1 MTELAGLGQ
10 IEPVDLRQAWPHE
23 ATDFTRWLAEH
34 LSKLG
39 DALGLELEHVSEEA
53 PVGNFSLDL
62 LAREPGTNRTVIIEN
77 QLEPTNH
84 DHLRKLLTYAGGY
97 NASVI
102 VWVAKTFRDEH
113 RQAIDWLNQ
122 RTDEDTA
129 FFGVVVELWK
139 IDGSRPA
146 PHFNIV
152 ASPNEWRRETAR
164 SAKAGST
171 SEKGLRYE
179 AFFQQLIDALR
190 ERKFTSARK
199 GQPQN
204 WYSFSG
210 GHAQRV
216 QYGAVFAQGNKAM
229 VNVYIDNGDR
239 DWNKSLFDRLVEQR
253 QSIEAELSESLE
265 WERLDHRRA
274 SRIAILRQGTIDD
287 DTETLKEIE
296 GWMIAKL
303 QDFKRVFGPRLD
315 ELAADSASSSPSP

>member
-1 MTELAGLGQ
+1 MSELTGLGD
-10 IEPVDLRQAWPHE
+10 IEAVDLRQAWPHE

-34 LSKLG
+34 LPKLG

-53 PVGNFSLDL
+53 PVGDFSLDL

-84 DHLRKLLTYAGGY
+84 DHLGKLMTYAGGY
-97 NASVI
+97 DASVI

-113 RQAIDWLNQ
+113 RQAIDWLNHH
-122 RTDEDTA
+122 TDEDTA
-129 FFGVVVELWK
+129 FFGVVLELWR

-164 SAKAGST
+164 SAKSGTT
-171 SEKGLRYE
+171 SEKGRRYE

-210 GHAQRV
+210 GHGQRV
-216 QYGAVFAQGNKAM
+216 QYGAVFAQGGKAM

-239 DWNKSLFDRLVEQR
+239 EWNKGVFDRLFEQKEA
-253 QSIEAELSESLE
+253 IEAELSQALV

-274 SRIAILRQGTIDD
+274 SRIAALRQGSIEDD
-287 DTETLKEIE
+287 VETLKDIE
-296 GWMIAKL
+296 SWMIAQL
-303 QDFKRVFGPRLD
+303 EGFKRVFGPRLD
-315 ELAADSASSSPSP
+315 EMAAEAT